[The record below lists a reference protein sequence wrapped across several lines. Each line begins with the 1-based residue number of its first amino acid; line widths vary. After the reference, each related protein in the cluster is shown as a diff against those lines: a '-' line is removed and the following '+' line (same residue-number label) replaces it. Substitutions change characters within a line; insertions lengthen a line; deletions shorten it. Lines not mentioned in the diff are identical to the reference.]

1 MKCTLA
7 TKKTL
12 AHIWTKYSAIHL
24 QFSTLSIIHK
34 PISSCI
40 YFNLPHVS
48 ASPQWILLI
57 EVSKVPEM
65 ISRAGYV
72 SSADDADS
80 ATAFMLLAQLI
91 FRVPVMPVMLMVLTM
106 PTVPAVP
113 LLSCYLHN
121 SCSECRWCR
130 LCRWSRL
137 CRQCRQCHYCQV
149 TCSSHVQSADGA
161 GSADKFHGA
170 DSAEG
175 AEHVSCVS
183 TVLTNRQVGS
193 MSDSPAYWSW
203 WVSCMSAPDF
213 NHLSKG
219 RNEWEML
226 QISLEFRAQWHWGP
240 LGATVEY
247 STLDGHF

>member
-1 MKCTLA
+1 MFLLLHDGYCLSRCQTYQKWSVELVILA
-7 TKKTL
+7 E
-12 AHIWTKYSAIHL
+12 
-24 QFSTLSIIHK
+24 Q
-34 PISSCI
+34 
-40 YFNLPHVS
+40 
-48 ASPQWILLI
+48 
-57 EVSKVPEM
+57 M
-65 ISRAGYV
+65 
-72 SSADDADS
+72 
-80 ATAFMLLAQLI
+80 
-91 FRVPVMPVMLMVLTM
+91 M
-106 PTVPAVP
+106 PTVP
-113 LLSCYLHN
+113 LLSCYWLN
-121 SCSECRWCR
+121 SYLECRWCRWYRWCR
-130 LCRWSRL
+130 LCRL
-137 CRQCRQCHYCQV
+137 CRQCHYCQV